1 MQFWFDVGRH
11 EIHRVVF
18 SFDKMWG
25 KTLITVDGFSVVE
38 HTEWFS
44 LSTVKTFE
52 FVVGQQEQHHVAIR
66 KTRTVFMAFARPM
79 VYEVFVDGWPFRT
92 FEG

>member
-11 EIHRVVF
+11 EVHRVVF

-38 HTEWFS
+38 KTEMFS
-44 LSTVKTFE
+44 MGLVQEYPFM
-52 FVVGQQEQHHVAIR
+52 VGVQEQHQVVIR
-66 KTRTVFMAFARPM
+66 KTRKLMFAFARPM
-79 VYEVFVDGWPFRT
+79 LLEVFVDGWPLHS